1 MSKLLFVV
9 AVAGVV
15 AVAVAVAV
23 AGVTVAVLLR
33 WLLLLGSIPL

>member
-1 MSKLLFVV
+1 MSKLLFAV
-9 AVAGVV
+9 AVAGV
-15 AVAVAVAV
+15 VAVAVAV